1 MTSRAR
7 LRVGGEH
14 VYPVPPLPVPDP
26 AHLPPLA
33 ALAATPAV
41 ALLLQRATAA
51 APDFALDAA
60 NAAAV
65 AALCAHLDGLPLALE
80 LAAARLTVLSPALL
94 LRRLT
99 PRLPTLAGNARDLP
113 ERQRTLR
120 ATLDWSHALLG
131 AGEQAMFR
139 RLAVFAGGC
148 TLPAVDAVCTAGA
161 GLDAPAVAGD
171 AVERLGALLDQSLLR
186 REDGAGGEPR
196 FAMLEIVR
204 EYAAEHLAASGEE
217 AGIRRAHAAHY
228 LALAEGAEPELSG
241 PGQLAWLGRLEDEH
255 DNVRAALA
263 FARDSGDAAMVL
275 RLAGAL
281 WRFWSVRGYVSEGRR
296 WLREAVAL
304 TTAGGEGVAART
316 TALRGAALLAL
327 QAGAL
332 DEAAAAGV
340 ACLALAR
347 AHGGQIDLVDALNA
361 RGLIARQG
369 GDYATATM
377 CLEEALA
384 IAPASG
390 YRAGEAA
397 ALAELGLV
405 AFFGGD
411 TPRALALLERG
422 RTLYRALGDTRA
434 LAGVLRDLG
443 WLAWHAGDAARG
455 EALREEALG
464 LFRAL
469 GDTGQVA
476 ETLWT
481 LGIGAQSRGDLARA
495 TALHEESLALRRA
508 RGVERGAA
516 QVLTTLAQVALHRRA
531 VPGARAMLTE
541 ALATLRR
548 LDDRWGEAMALALLG
563 HVELVAGDLA
573 RARSCLGEAAARYAA
588 LGNLLYLPWCLEGLA
603 GVAVARD
610 RAADAARLCGARQ
623 ALLERL
629 GPGLPPADPAGYA
642 HTLAAARAALG
653 DVAFAAA
660 YEAGQVLP
668 PDAAIAAMAGDGM

>member
-1 MTSRAR
+1 
-7 LRVGGEH
+7 
-14 VYPVPPLPVPDP
+14 
-26 AHLPPLA
+26 
-33 ALAATPAV
+33 
-41 ALLLQRATAA
+41 
-51 APDFALDAA
+51 
-60 NAAAV
+60 
-65 AALCAHLDGLPLALE
+65 LCAHLDGLPLALE

-148 TLPAVDAVCTAGA
+148 TLPAVDAVCTAGE

-263 FARDSGDAAMVL
+263 FAQDSGDAATVL

-340 ACLALAR
+340 ECLALAR
-347 AHGGQIDLVDALNA
+347 PHGGQIDLVDALNA

-405 AFFGGD
+405 TFFGGD

-508 RGVERGAA
+508 RPRARGAGPLDA
-516 QVLTTLAQVALHRRA
+516 GAGRAPPARCAGRPGDADGGAGDAAAARRALGRGDGARPAGTRRVGRGRSGARAVVSRGGCRALRGPRQPPLPALVSRRPRRRGGGAGSSRRRRAPVRRPPGPAGAPRPGA
-531 VPGARAMLTE
+531 VPGGPRRLRAHSGGGARRPRRCR
-541 ALATLRR
+541 LRR
-548 LDDRWGEAMALALLG
+548 
-563 HVELVAGDLA
+563 
-573 RARSCLGEAAARYAA
+573 
-588 LGNLLYLPWCLEGLA
+588 
-603 GVAVARD
+603 
-610 RAADAARLCGARQ
+610 RL
-623 ALLERL
+623 
-629 GPGLPPADPAGYA
+629 
-642 HTLAAARAALG
+642 
-653 DVAFAAA
+653 
-660 YEAGQVLP
+660 
-668 PDAAIAAMAGDGM
+668 